1 MLALGLCLVPAPP
14 HWCDR
19 RKWQQRGDWKNS
31 KAEPR
36 PPQFG
41 TLSGEFGGP
50 DCALIGRRS
59 RRWAGRPRHPT
70 RRCSLPTCAESGRG
84 LTTAK
89 QPRQLLLWLAPLPP
103 PNPRLRAC
111 LPPAG
116 SCVGV
121 SNPKRRTR
129 PPGRSWGDGQGRSG
143 PAGDRGLSRLASP
156 RLSSPHLSGALRPPL
171 LAVRLRGVHGRR
183 GGSEPSRLCP
193 QDLRPVSPKSGEP
206 RSPPAALLPRKPR
219 EWGGGRR
226 LSAHYPRA

>member
-41 TLSGEFGGP
+41 PLSGEFGGP

-143 PAGDRGLSRLASP
+143 PAGGRGSLASP
-156 RLSSPHLSGALRPPL
+156 LLASPLRRAPAPALSG
-171 LAVRLRGVHGRR
+171 
-183 GGSEPSRLCP
+183 S
-193 QDLRPVSPKSGEP
+193 
-206 RSPPAALLPRKPR
+206 AARCPR
-219 EWGGGRR
+219 ETRRERAEPFASPGFEAGVAEIGGTPEPA
-226 LSAHYPRA
+226 SRASP